1 MLVAAPAVAP
11 LRSCLRHGEGW
22 SAITLAGV
30 VDERSDLR
38 PLADAVRGRVVVV
51 DTSAVRR
58 INSVGVREW
67 VLWMNAL
74 RAAGLQVVLIDCSP
88 AVMDQV
94 NLVQNFAEGA
104 VVASFLAPY
113 YCDRCD
119 LEQVHRLET
128 ARLPAQRPARA
139 PRFTCGKPGCAL
151 SFDDV
156 EQDFFSFLEDHP
168 EVADPAALARTVAA
182 ARAALAEAG
191 PLVDQAAREGDGADP
206 GRLIAADR
214 AADSGRSILGDVAFF
229 GVVVILGGLLAA
241 LVYLMLTLE

>member
-1 MLVAAPAVAP
+1 M
-11 LRSCLRHGEGW
+11 RHGDGW
-22 SAITLAGV
+22 SAIALAGV

-38 PLADAVRGRVVVV
+38 PLADAVRGQVVVL

-74 RAAGLQVVLIDCSP
+74 RAAGQRVVLIDCSP

-119 LEQVHRLET
+119 LEQLHRIET
-128 ARLPAQRPARA
+128 PQIPPERPARA

-168 EVADPAALARTVAA
+168 EVEDPEALARMVAA
-182 ARAALAEAG
+182 AREALAEEG
-191 PLVDQAAREGDGADP
+191 PLTDQTGRGADDAIRGAP
-206 GRLIAADR
+206 SATDPDTDGDR
-214 AADSGRSILGDVAFF
+214 STLADVAFV
-229 GVVVILGGLLAA
+229 GVVVVLGGLLAA